1 MRRRQNY
8 HYLLLHQQRPWHRSL
23 HAVYTPCRG
32 RMGGPG
38 HLSETQ
44 DPEFN
49 YNWPSSWGDEAAALL
64 PHFLH
69 ERQLSDWGYNG
80 Q

>member
-49 YNWPSSWGDEAAALL
+49 HNSRREERKIAARTTAPAATLA
-64 PHFLH
+64 
-69 ERQLSDWGYNG
+69 QATD
-80 Q
+80 